1 MVRRHPREGLFSSNR
16 MGEAKRDTL
25 MGWVHAALARVRE
38 FAYAE
43 RLTEPK
49 ASVRPKLGVALGGG
63 FARGIAHIGILHTL
77 ETNGI
82 PVDYIS
88 GTSAGA
94 LAGIAYASG
103 LPFKEVVERA
113 AALRFGVFGQW
124 RFSWLGLASN
134 QRLEFYPKRHL
145 NISTFEELRIPVTI
159 AATDLISGEPVYFDH
174 GPLGPPLRASCA
186 YPGLFQPV
194 HYEGR
199 ILVDGFVGAT
209 VPVEAVVRMGADVII
224 AVFLDAE
231 AMVQPTNFTD
241 VIGRSFTIIQ
251 RHADLAWRT
260 RADVVIEPRVR
271 EFAWDDFAKT
281 PELIAAG
288 AEATLAALPQLRTA
302 LEAASGRALAKGPRN
317 IATGTGWRNR

>member
-1 MVRRHPREGLFSSNR
+1 MGVDKRE
-16 MGEAKRDTL
+16 TL
-25 MGWVHAALARVRE
+25 MGWVQTALERVRE

-43 RLTEPK
+43 RPAGEK
-49 ASVRPKLGVALGGG
+49 APVRPRVGLALGGG
-63 FARGIAHIGILHTL
+63 FARGIAHIGVLRTL
-77 ETNGI
+77 EQNGI
-82 PVDYIS
+82 PIDYIA

-94 LAGIAYASG
+94 LAGMAYASG
-103 LPFKEVVERA
+103 LSFEEVVNRA
-113 AALRFGVFGQW
+113 AALRFGNFGQW

-145 NISTFEELRIPVTI
+145 NVSTFEELRIPLTI
-159 AATDLISGEPVYFDH
+159 AATDLITGEPVYFNR

-194 HYEGR
+194 QYEGHT
-199 ILVDGFVGAT
+199 LVDGFVGAT
-209 VPVEAVVRMGADVII
+209 VPVEAVARMGADVII

-231 AMVQPTNFTD
+231 AMVKPTNFTD

-260 RADVVIEPRVR
+260 KADVVIEPRVR

-281 PELIAAG
+281 PQLIAAG
-288 AEATLAALPQLRTA
+288 AEATLAAMPRVRTA
-302 LEAASGRALAKGPRN
+302 LDAAIERAAAEAPPAIVTGSG
-317 IATGTGWRNR
+317 

>member
-1 MVRRHPREGLFSSNR
+1 
-16 MGEAKRDTL
+16 
-25 MGWVHAALARVRE
+25 MGWVQAALERVRD

-43 RLTEPK
+43 RPAEAKPL
-49 ASVRPKLGVALGGG
+49 VRPKLGVALGGG
-63 FARGIAHIGILHTL
+63 FARGIAHVGVLHTL
-77 ETNGI
+77 EEQGLA
-82 PVDYIS
+82 VDYIA

-103 LPFKEVVERA
+103 LPYDEVVNRA

-124 RFSWLGLASN
+124 KFSWLGLASN

-159 AATDLISGEPVYFDH
+159 AATDLITGEPVYFDH

-194 HYEGR
+194 QYEGHT
-199 ILVDGFVGAT
+199 LVDGFVGAT
-209 VPVEAVVRMGADVII
+209 VPVEAVARMGADVII
-224 AVFLDAE
+224 AVFLDSE
-231 AMVQPTNFTD
+231 AMEEPTNFTD

-251 RHADLAWRT
+251 RHADLEWRAK
-260 RADVVIEPRVR
+260 ADVVIEPLVR

-281 PELIAAG
+281 PQLIAAG
-288 AEATLAALPQLRTA
+288 AEATLAVMPQLRA
-302 LEAASGRALAKGPRN
+302 AFEAATERAAAKEPLN
-317 IATGTGWRNR
+317 IAAGTGSQSR

>member
-1 MVRRHPREGLFSSNR
+1 
-16 MGEAKRDTL
+16 
-25 MGWVHAALARVRE
+25 MGWVQAALERVRE

-43 RLTEPK
+43 RPAE
-49 ASVRPKLGVALGGG
+49 ASPLVRPKVGLALGGG
-63 FARGIAHIGILHTL
+63 FARGIAHIGVLRTL
-77 ETNGI
+77 EQHGI

-103 LPFKEVVERA
+103 LPFEEVVKRA
-113 AALRFGVFGQW
+113 AALRFGNFGQW

-134 QRLEFYPKRHL
+134 QRLEFYPKRYL

-159 AATDLISGEPVYFDH
+159 AATDLITGEPVYFEH

-194 HYEGR
+194 HYQGR
-199 ILVDGFVGAT
+199 TLVDGFVGAT
-209 VPVEAVVRMGADVII
+209 VPVEAVAKMGADVII

-231 AMVQPTNFTD
+231 ALVKPTNFTD

-251 RHADLAWRT
+251 RHADLAWRA

-271 EFAWDDFAKT
+271 EFEWDDFAKT
-281 PELIAAG
+281 PQLIEAG
-288 AEATLAALPQLRTA
+288 AEATLAAMPRVQTA
-302 LEAASGRALAKGPRN
+302 LETAMKRAAAEELRVV
-317 IATGTGWRNR
+317 ATGSSRGNR

>member
-1 MVRRHPREGLFSSNR
+1 
-16 MGEAKRDTL
+16 
-25 MGWVHAALARVRE
+25 MGWLQAAVERVRD

-43 RLTEPK
+43 RPAEAK
-49 ASVRPKLGVALGGG
+49 APVRPKVGVALGGG
-63 FARGIAHIGILHTL
+63 FARGIAHIGVLHAL
-77 ETNGI
+77 ETSGI
-82 PVDYIS
+82 KIDYIS

-103 LPFKEVVERA
+103 LPFKEVVNRA
-113 AALRFGVFGQW
+113 AELRFGIFGQW

-134 QRLEFYPKRHL
+134 QKLEFYPKRYL
-145 NISTFEELRIPVTI
+145 NIGTFEELRIPITV
-159 AATDLISGEPVYFDH
+159 AATDLITGEPVYFNE

-194 HYEGR
+194 QYQGHT
-199 ILVDGFVGAT
+199 LVDGFVGAT
-209 VPVEAVVRMGADVII
+209 VPVEAVAKMGADVII

-231 AMVQPTNFTD
+231 AMVKPTNFTD

-281 PELIAAG
+281 PELVAAG
-288 AEATLAALPQLRTA
+288 EEAAMAAMPRVRTA
-302 LEAASGRALAKGPRN
+302 LETAMERAGFAEEPRIAATGALSGRRN
-317 IATGTGWRNR
+317 P

>member
-1 MVRRHPREGLFSSNR
+1 
-16 MGEAKRDTL
+16 
-25 MGWVHAALARVRE
+25 MGWLQAAVERVRD

-43 RLTEPK
+43 RPAEAK
-49 ASVRPKLGVALGGG
+49 APVRPKVGVALGGG
-63 FARGIAHIGILHTL
+63 FARGIAHIGVLHAL
-77 ETNGI
+77 ETSGI
-82 PVDYIS
+82 KIDYIS

-103 LPFKEVVERA
+103 LPFKEVVNRA
-113 AALRFGVFGQW
+113 AELRFGIFGQW

-134 QRLEFYPKRHL
+134 QKLEFYPKRHL
-145 NISTFEELRIPVTI
+145 NISTFEELRIPITV
-159 AATDLISGEPVYFDH
+159 AATDLITGEPVYFNE

-194 HYEGR
+194 QYRGHT
-199 ILVDGFVGAT
+199 LVDGFVGAT
-209 VPVEAVVRMGADVII
+209 VPVEAVAKMGADVII
-224 AVFLDAE
+224 AVFLDSE

-281 PELIAAG
+281 PELVAAG
-288 AEATLAALPQLRTA
+288 EEAAMAAMPRVRTA
-302 LEAASGRALAKGPRN
+302 LETAMERAGFAEEPR
-317 IATGTGWRNR
+317 IAATGALSSRRNP

>member
-1 MVRRHPREGLFSSNR
+1 V
-16 MGEAKRDTL
+16 
-25 MGWVHAALARVRE
+25 
-38 FAYAE
+38 
-43 RLTEPK
+43 
-49 ASVRPKLGVALGGG
+49 GVALGGG
-63 FARGIAHIGILHTL
+63 FARGIAHIGVLHAL
-77 ETNGI
+77 ETSGI
-82 PVDYIS
+82 KIDYIS

-103 LPFKEVVERA
+103 LPFKEVVKRA
-113 AALRFGVFGQW
+113 AELRFGIFGQW

-134 QRLEFYPKRHL
+134 QKLEFYPKRYL
-145 NISTFEELRIPVTI
+145 NISTFEELRIPITV
-159 AATDLISGEPVYFDH
+159 AATDLITGEPVYFNE

-194 HYEGR
+194 QYRGHT
-199 ILVDGFVGAT
+199 LVDGFVGAT
-209 VPVEAVVRMGADVII
+209 VPVEAVAKMGADVII
-224 AVFLDAE
+224 AVFLDSE

-281 PELIAAG
+281 PELVAAG
-288 AEATLAALPQLRTA
+288 EEAAMAAMPRVRTA
-302 LEAASGRALAKGPRN
+302 LETAMERAGFAETSRIVPTGALSGRRN
-317 IATGTGWRNR
+317 P

>member
-1 MVRRHPREGLFSSNR
+1 MSWLHTAVE
-16 MGEAKRDTL
+16 
-25 MGWVHAALARVRE
+25 RVRE

-43 RLTEPK
+43 RPGEAKVPM
-49 ASVRPKLGVALGGG
+49 RPKVGVALGGG
-63 FARGIAHIGILHTL
+63 FARGIAHIGVLHAL
-77 ETNGI
+77 EANGI
-82 PVDYIS
+82 QIDYIS

-103 LPFKEVVERA
+103 LPFKEVVKRA
-113 AALRFGVFGQW
+113 AELRFGIFGQW

-134 QRLEFYPKRHL
+134 QKLEFYPKRYL
-145 NISTFEELRIPVTI
+145 NISTFDELRIPITI
-159 AATDLISGEPVYFDH
+159 AATDLITGEPVYFNE

-194 HYEGR
+194 QYQGHT
-199 ILVDGFVGAT
+199 LVDGFVGAT
-209 VPVEAVVRMGADVII
+209 VPVEAVAQMGADVIV
-224 AVFLDAE
+224 AVFLDSE
-231 AMVQPTNFTD
+231 AMVKPTNFTD

-281 PELIAAG
+281 PELVAAG
-288 AEATLAALPQLRTA
+288 EEAAMAAMPRVRSALETAAERAGVAAEAVVATGGL
-302 LEAASGRALAKGPRN
+302 SGR
-317 IATGTGWRNR
+317 RNR

>member
-1 MVRRHPREGLFSSNR
+1 
-16 MGEAKRDTL
+16 
-25 MGWVHAALARVRE
+25 MGWLQAAVERVRD

-43 RLTEPK
+43 RPAEARVP
-49 ASVRPKLGVALGGG
+49 VRPKVGVALGGG
-63 FARGIAHIGILHTL
+63 FARGIAHIGVLHAL
-77 ETNGI
+77 ETSGI
-82 PVDYIS
+82 KIDYIS

-103 LPFKEVVERA
+103 LPFKEVVKRA
-113 AALRFGVFGQW
+113 ADLRFGIFGQW

-134 QRLEFYPKRHL
+134 QKLEFYPKRYL
-145 NISTFEELRIPVTI
+145 NIGTFEELRIPITV
-159 AATDLISGEPVYFDH
+159 AATDLITGEPVYFNE

-194 HYEGR
+194 QYQGHT
-199 ILVDGFVGAT
+199 LVDGFVGAT
-209 VPVEAVVRMGADVII
+209 VPVEAVAKMGADVII
-224 AVFLDAE
+224 AVFLDSE

-281 PELIAAG
+281 PELVAAG
-288 AEATLAALPQLRTA
+288 EEAAMAAMPRVRTA
-302 LEAASGRALAKGPRN
+302 LETAMERAGFAEASRIVPTGALSGRRN
-317 IATGTGWRNR
+317 P